1 MQHRMLMLFGI
12 LSGLALGGCVDAPK
26 GDPSAVTAASKDL
39 TVGETSAATTAPF
52 ATTNPLII
60 CPILPP
66 DCCRIRIVSGCR
78 VCDSTCEI

>member
-12 LSGLALGGCVDAPK
+12 LSGLALGGCVDAPR

-39 TVGETSAATTAPF
+39 AAGETSAAMTAPF
-52 ATTNPLII
+52 ATTNPQIF

-66 DCCRIRIVSGCR
+66 DCCLIRILSGCR
-78 VCDSTCEI
+78 VCIDTCEI